1 MGWLIALG
9 ILLLLAVLPLGGRV
23 YYDSDGIK
31 AWVLA
36 GPIRI
41 AVFPRK
47 KKEKKKDKKPDKPV
61 AQEKEENLPK
71 QPDPPPSESKK
82 EQKKEKGGSLL
93 DFLPLVRVALD
104 MLNSFR
110 SKIRIDNLYVRL
122 ILASGDPADLGETY
136 AKTWTAL
143 ANLMPRLERVL
154 RIKKR
159 DIQLG
164 CDFEASETLII
175 LRLDLTITLGRLL
188 ALGTVYGLRA
198 LKEFLK
204 LKKKRKGGAKNESKA
219 S

>member
-23 YYDSDGIK
+23 HYDSDGIR
-31 AWVLA
+31 AWLLA

-47 KKEKKKDKKPDKPV
+47 KKEKKKDKKPDKPA
-61 AQEKEENLPK
+61 AQEKKEELPK
-71 QPDPPPSESKK
+71 QPDPPQPESKK
-82 EQKKEKGGSLL
+82 EKKKEKGGSLL

-110 SKIRIDNLYVRL
+110 RKIRVDNLYVRL

-136 AKTWTAL
+136 AKAWTVL
-143 ANLMPRLERVL
+143 GNLMPRLERVL

-175 LRLDLTITLGRLL
+175 LRMDLTITLGRLL